1 MGGKR
6 HAMSQ
11 QISSSG
17 RLQNAFLRLGDDH
30 RAVGVERDPI
40 SGASSEAAPGHQ
52 EQPTTDG
59 TKFLPGLEVDEFAPG
74 RIIGQLLETV
84 SPVLTGCL
92 RQIRQKTPNTGRVV
106 GLIAPE
112 KGHGCTT
119 TALLLAY
126 RLSGEGASALVIDA
140 SPDRQLA
147 DCLSLDIESGWE
159 QAIIRRR
166 PLREVIIHSHKDG
179 FDVLPG
185 QGGAPLQGSNSQP
198 VDWPEILAA
207 YDWILIDFGH
217 LFARAYSLPEREE
230 GAVLGGNG
238 GTSAKSSAAPLVS
251 LCSSFVVVQRYDSEA
266 VRFAPPVVNGE
277 ILGVIE
283 TFVQPRAGYQVLAN
297 PREAA

>member
-1 MGGKR
+1 
-6 HAMSQ
+6 MSQ

-17 RLQNAFLRLGDDH
+17 RVENAFLRLGDD
-30 RAVGVERDPI
+30 RRTPGVERNPI
-40 SGASSEAAPGHQ
+40 SNVPSEITHGHQ
-52 EQPTTDG
+52 EQPITEG
-59 TKFLPGLEVDEFAPG
+59 AKFRPGLEVDEFAPG
-74 RIIGQLLETV
+74 RIIRQLLGSV
-84 SPVLTGCL
+84 SSGLTGCL
-92 RQIRQKTPNTGRVV
+92 RQIRAKTPHGARTV

-119 TALLLAY
+119 TALLLAF

-147 DCLSLDIESGWE
+147 DSLSLDIDSGWE
-159 QAIIRRR
+159 QAVIRRR

-217 LFARAYSLPEREE
+217 SFARAYSLPEREE
-230 GAVLGGNG
+230 SAVLG

-251 LCSSFVVVQRYDSEA
+251 LCSSFIVVQRYDSEA
-266 VRFAPPVVNGE
+266 MRLALPVADSE

-283 TFVQPRAGYQVLAN
+283 TFVQPRAGSQVLAN